1 MQVIQRR
8 GDYGDNRED
17 FYRDWND
24 YKHGFGSPIGEFWL
38 GNDQIH
44 ELTKSGDMRL
54 RVELEAH
61 DGRTAW
67 AEYDTFRKVSRICFF
82 KKYCIQISKICRV
95 EAEDQGYRL
104 HIGGYSGTAGDSMVV
119 SGWGMLNGMKFTTKD
134 RDNDESTSS
143 CAQQYRGAWWFSK

>member
-82 KKYCIQISKICRV
+82 SKNTVFKFQKYAESRPRTRV
-95 EAEDQGYRL
+95 
-104 HIGGYSGTAGDSMVV
+104 TAYTLADTLELLVTAWLCLAGACSMV
-119 SGWGMLNGMKFTTKD
+119 
-134 RDNDESTSS
+134 
-143 CAQQYRGAWWFSK
+143 

>member
-1 MQVIQRR
+1 MTEGQPGQSMTHS
-8 GDYGDNRED
+8 GKYL
-17 FYRDWND
+17 
-24 YKHGFGSPIGEFWL
+24 EF
-38 GNDQIH
+38 
-44 ELTKSGDMRL
+44 
-54 RVELEAH
+54 V
-61 DGRTAW
+61 
-67 AEYDTFRKVSRICFF
+67 FF

-143 CAQQYRGAWWFSK
+143 CAQQYKGAWWFSK